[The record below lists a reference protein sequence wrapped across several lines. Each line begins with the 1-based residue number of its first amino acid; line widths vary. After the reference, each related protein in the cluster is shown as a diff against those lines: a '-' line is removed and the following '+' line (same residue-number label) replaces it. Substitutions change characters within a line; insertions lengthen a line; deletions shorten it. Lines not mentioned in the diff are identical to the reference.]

1 MKLIIAGSR
10 DITNYAALEKA
21 IAASKFAEEEIE
33 EVVSGGAT
41 GADTLGEK
49 WAVKHGIKVKR
60 FPANCDRDGKAAGPI
75 RNKKMAEYAGESGC
89 LLALWDGS
97 SFGTKHMLG
106 IAKGMGMRYKV
117 YKPKNKR
124 G

>member
-10 DITNYAALEKA
+10 DITNYLALENAMKT
-21 IAASKFAEEEIE
+21 SGFDKEVTEI
-33 EVVSGGAT
+33 VSGGAT
-41 GADTLGEK
+41 GADTLGER
-49 WAVKHGIKVKR
+49 WAKEHKIRVKR
-60 FPANCDRDGKAAGPI
+60 FPANWDRDGKAAGPI
-75 RNKKMAEYAGESGC
+75 RNKAMAVYVGESGC
-89 LLALWDGS
+89 LLALWDGT